1 MVENRSARLDLVFH
15 ALSDPTRR
23 SLLRRL
29 SGRERSVGE
38 LASHYDVTLN
48 SISKHLKVLTEA
60 DLVVRRRSGRQQF
73 LHLNPKPLGEVHRW
87 LQFYQAFWSKRLDA
101 LAAFV
106 EEKSRE

>member
-1 MVENRSARLDLVFH
+1 MVENGSARLDQVFH

-29 SGRERSVGE
+29 SDGERSVGE

-60 DLVVRRRSGRQQF
+60 ELVVRRKSGRRQF
-73 LHLNPKPLGEVHRW
+73 LHLNPGPLGEAHRW
-87 LQFYQAFWSKRLDA
+87 LQFYQAFWSERLDA
-101 LAAFV
+101 LATFV
-106 EEKSRE
+106 EETSRE